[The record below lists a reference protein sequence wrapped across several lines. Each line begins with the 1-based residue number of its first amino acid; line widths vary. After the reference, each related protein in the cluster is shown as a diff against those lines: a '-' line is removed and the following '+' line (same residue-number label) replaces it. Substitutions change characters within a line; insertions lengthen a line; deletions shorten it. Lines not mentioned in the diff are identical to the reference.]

1 MKYLNRW
8 LGDKPISKKLQIIIA
23 ASLGVVGV
31 VLIIVAG
38 KIGIVPVVGVDSAFQ
53 TEGTC
58 NTCHETWYDE
68 SRYAF
73 NPKGNKELPWG
84 VTVGCAECHPVQFEE
99 YKLSAMGSSKS
110 PLKPGCVN
118 CHDNPHSVFR
128 WFKHM
133 YLADEGW
140 KDVQRAL
147 RDRDFYNNKL
157 TPRLAKTAREHFV
170 ATDSKTCRECH
181 TREDHQSILK
191 GTIGEFR
198 PDIPPHKQMLKDNLT
213 CVQCHQNL
221 MHNLSVPAAWQGKPT
236 KAQQGL
242 IDTGRVKSEDCAGC
256 HGEDGN
262 SEDSMFPS
270 LAGLSAN
277 YTYMQLLAF
286 RDGIRKD
293 DMMEGI
299 VADLNEQDMAD
310 LSVYFEAQKMNTT
323 APIPK
328 VLNLQQR
335 ADIEVGQSLHE
346 TLCARCHGLTGRG
359 QGIIPPL
366 AGQYSDYMLTQIE
379 AFKSGSRSNH
389 SVMRDIVKD
398 LSEADLKLI
407 TDYLSG
413 LKP

>member
-1 MKYLNRW
+1 VN
-8 LGDKPISKKLQIIIA
+8 KKLQIIIA
-23 ASLGVVGV
+23 ASIGVVGLI
-31 VLIIVAG
+31 LIIVAG
-38 KIGIVPVVGVDSAFQ
+38 KIGIVPVVGVDSVFQ
-53 TEGTC
+53 AEGTC

-73 NPKGNKELPWG
+73 NSKGNQELPWG

-198 PDIPPHKQMLKDNLT
+198 PDIPPHKQMLKDGLT

-221 MHNLSVPAAWQGKPT
+221 MHNLSVPAVWQGKQT

-242 IDTGRVKSEDCAGC
+242 IDAGRVKSEDCAGC

-270 LAGLSAN
+270 IAGFNAN

-286 RDGIRKD
+286 RDGIRKN
-293 DMMEGI
+293 DMMEGM

-310 LSVYFEAQKMNTT
+310 LAVYFEAQKMNTT

-335 ADIEVGQSLHE
+335 ADIEVGQSLYE

-359 QGIIPPL
+359 QGILPPL
-366 AGQYSDYMLTQIE
+366 AGQFPDYMLLQIE
-379 AFKSGSRSNH
+379 AFQSGDRSSH

-407 TDYLSG
+407 ADYLSG
-413 LKP
+413 LEP

>member
-1 MKYLNRW
+1 MKHLSQW
-8 LGDKPISKKLQIIIA
+8 LRDNPLSKKLQIIIA
-23 ASLGVVGV
+23 ASIGIVGLILILIAGKVGV
-31 VLIIVAG
+31 V
-38 KIGIVPVVGVDSAFQ
+38 PVIGVDSAFQ
-53 TEGTC
+53 TAGTC

-73 NPKGNKELPWG
+73 NPQGNKELPWG

-99 YKLSAMGSSKS
+99 YKISSMGSSES
-110 PLKPGCVN
+110 PLRPGCVN
-118 CHDNPHSVFR
+118 CHDNPHPVSR

-133 YLADEGW
+133 YLADQGW

-147 RDRDFYNNKL
+147 RDRDFYNDEL
-157 TPRLAKTAREHFV
+157 TPRLAKKAREHFV

-191 GTIGEFR
+191 GTVGEFR
-198 PDIPPHKQMLKDNLT
+198 PDIPPHRQMVKDDLT

-221 MHNLSVPAAWQGKPT
+221 MHNLSVPAPWQGKQT
-236 KAQQGL
+236 RAQKGHLDAGRAKA
-242 IDTGRVKSEDCAGC
+242 EDCAGC

-270 LAGLSAN
+270 IAGYNAN

-286 RDGIRKD
+286 RDGVRQS
-293 DMMEGI
+293 DMMEGT
-299 VADLNEQDMAD
+299 VTDLSEQDMAD
-310 LSVYFEAQKMNTT
+310 LAVYFGSQQMNATT
-323 APIPK
+323 FRPK
-328 VLNLQQR
+328 VMTLQQR
-335 ADIEVGQSLHE
+335 ANLEVGQSLYE
-346 TLCARCHGLTGRG
+346 KLCARCHGLTGRG

-398 LSEADLKLI
+398 VSEADLGLI
-407 TDYLSG
+407 ADYLAG